1 MSRRREILRV
11 LEEDQ
16 WGYYLMYYLMMQVI
30 FAVEKDEVG
39 GNMKG
44 NGINCWKYYAI
55 KASFMQT
62 KQNTELRN
70 KH

>member
-1 MSRRREILRV
+1 MSRRRNILRV

-16 WGYYLMYYLMMQVI
+16 WGYYLMMQV
-30 FAVEKDEVG
+30 FFYHTVEKDEAG

-44 NGINCWKYYAI
+44 NGINCWKNYAI

-62 KQNTELRN
+62 KQNTE
-70 KH
+70 